1 MSERQFQAVLQ
12 EHLRRA
18 FEAEA
23 QRAQRDAQRARMYR
37 PQEAYRSEDI
47 LRSCRELF
55 AVTGKP
61 DELVLECGVWRARK
75 IRGGGQ

>member
-23 QRAQRDAQRARMYR
+23 QRAQRDAERARMYR
-37 PQEAYRSEDI
+37 PQVAHDEF
-47 LRSCRELF
+47 LRWSLLGVWS
-55 AVTGKP
+55 AALVT
-61 DELVLECGVWRARK
+61 LVLFL
-75 IRGGGQ
+75 GGGQ

>member
-23 QRAQRDAQRARMYR
+23 KRAQRDVERARMYR
-37 PQEAYRSEDI
+37 PQVAHDEF
-47 LRSCRELF
+47 LRWSLLVICVLLLADVVLLF
-55 AVTGKP
+55 
-61 DELVLECGVWRARK
+61 L
-75 IRGGGQ
+75 GGGQ